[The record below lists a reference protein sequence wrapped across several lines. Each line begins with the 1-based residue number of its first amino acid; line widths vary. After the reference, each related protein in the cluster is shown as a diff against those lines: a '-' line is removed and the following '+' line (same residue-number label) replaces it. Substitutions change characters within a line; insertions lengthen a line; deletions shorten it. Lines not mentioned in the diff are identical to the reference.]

1 MIFGRNLCK
10 LCMKASVVIFNCHN
24 SKLHP
29 YIALFDPVQLF
40 NCLVEGKLAQT
51 NGAAAIPS
59 CSPSQALASRPIPHT
74 GSPIAVTISLSQ
86 THSY

>member
-1 MIFGRNLCK
+1 MYESLCGDIQ
-10 LCMKASVVIFNCHN
+10 LSQFQAAPH
-24 SKLHP
+24 
-29 YIALFDPVQLF
+29 IALFDPVQLF

-59 CSPSQALASRPIPHT
+59 CSPSQALATRPIPHT